1 MKYIQPE
8 INIKRFSTESIV
20 TVSGEITN
28 TLDPRLQELAGQGYK
43 VAQVSLDDILAF
55 NN

>member
-1 MKYIQPE
+1 MKYIKPE

-20 TVSGEITN
+20 TVSGET
-28 TLDPRLQELAGQGYK
+28 TALPPELQEFQSTQNAK

>member
-20 TVSGEITN
+20 TTSAKE
-28 TLDPRLQELAGQGYK
+28 LPQELKDFQTQYSAK

-55 NN
+55 N